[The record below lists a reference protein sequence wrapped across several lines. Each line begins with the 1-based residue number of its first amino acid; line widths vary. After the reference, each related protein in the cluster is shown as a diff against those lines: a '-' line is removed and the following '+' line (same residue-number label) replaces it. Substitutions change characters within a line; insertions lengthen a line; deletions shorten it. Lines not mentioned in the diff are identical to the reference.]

1 MLAHRGDHRAA
12 PENSL
17 AAVRAAIA
25 LPGCDG
31 VEFDLRAAA
40 DGTPVLI
47 HDDTL
52 ERTHGRRDRVAD
64 VTAADLDRAG
74 VPTFGAVLAAVPTD
88 RFLDVEMKEDVVRE
102 AAALLTPWI
111 ERGGRAIVSSFSDDV
126 LESARRHAPSISRW
140 LNSEVLDSSTI
151 ARALSLGCSAVSA
164 AFPEIDGER
173 VSLARRAGLS
183 VAAWTL
189 TDPEEL
195 ARVAGLGVVAV
206 CAEGRALER

>member
-17 AAVRAAIA
+17 AAVRAALA

-52 ERTHGRRDRVAD
+52 ERTHRRSDRVAD
-64 VTAADLDRAG
+64 LTAADLDRAG
-74 VPTFGAVLAAVPTD
+74 IPTFGAVLAAAPRD
-88 RFLDVEMKEDVVRE
+88 RFLDVELKEDVVRE

-111 ERGGRAIVSSFSDDV
+111 ERGGRAIVSSFSDEV
-126 LESARRHAPSISRW
+126 LESARRQAPSISRW

-151 ARALSLGCSAVSA
+151 ERAVSLGCSAVSVE
-164 AFPEIDGER
+164 FRQIDRER
-173 VSLARRAGLS
+173 VSLARRAGLA
-183 VAAWTL
+183 VATWTV
-189 TDPEEL
+189 TDQEEL

-206 CAEGRALER
+206 CVEGPALER